1 MADGGS
7 CLPDDVLVQIF
18 LLVPT
23 RFRRP
28 LRLVC
33 KGWRTV
39 IDERAPPE
47 DDKLPAKIL
56 VFINHGRTSRAL
68 VFDGSSRHRT
78 HEWTY
83 TSSRVSGSVRMIG
96 TCNGLLCLHDHTTY
110 GGLSFSAVTV
120 TNPVTCEAATLP
132 PVPRRWASFA
142 KAPGHYSFGFHRE
155 TKLHKVVY
163 IPRGHRR
170 SLDALQV
177 FTLGGKVWRKVPV
190 PIRGACHD
198 LLCEPVSVA
207 GTTYWLAAGAA
218 GRVMALN
225 LGEDERVASL
235 KAPPAMMA
243 AAPTRLAGLRDTSWR
258 LTKVGASLG
267 VVVPSPGMPLGR
279 ADVWVLD
286 LDGGGGGAGK
296 PRPQWSRR
304 YSVDENIWSSWIVA
318 PQLTHGD
325 YVLSEWH
332 GWNTGRWRKI
342 SPELHRHEVGELAGG
357 GGDGEG
363 WRWQLPPANGKQLI
377 VSSEELEGGEVTTF
391 AYVETRNPVPRKK

>member
-163 IPRGHRR
+163 IPRGDRR
-170 SLDALQV
+170 SLDALQ
-177 FTLGGKVWRKVPV
+177 
-190 PIRGACHD
+190 
-198 LLCEPVSVA
+198 
-207 GTTYWLAAGAA
+207 
-218 GRVMALN
+218 
-225 LGEDERVASL
+225 
-235 KAPPAMMA
+235 
-243 AAPTRLAGLRDTSWR
+243 
-258 LTKVGASLG
+258 
-267 VVVPSPGMPLGR
+267 
-279 ADVWVLD
+279 VLD

-357 GGDGEG
+357 GGDDEG

>member
-1 MADGGS
+1 MADGGT

-23 RFRRP
+23 WFRRP

-47 DDKLPAKIL
+47 DNLPAKIL
-56 VFINHGRTSRAL
+56 IFINHGRTSRAL
-68 VFDGSSRHRT
+68 VFDGSSQLRDRT
-78 HEWTY
+78 WTY
-83 TSSRVSGSVRMIG
+83 TSSSDGGSVRMVG
-96 TCNGLLCLHDHTTY
+96 TCNGLLCLHDHT
-110 GGLSFSAVTV
+110 VTV
-120 TNPVTCEAATLP
+120 TNPVTGDTAALP
-132 PVPRRWASFA
+132 PVQTTRWSQGQFA

-163 IPRGHRR
+163 IPRGNRR

-177 FTLGGKVWRKVPV
+177 FTLGGKAGWREVLVPV
-190 PIRGACHD
+190 RGACHI
-198 LLCEPVSVA
+198 LIGEPVSVA
-207 GTTYWLAAGAA
+207 GATYWLAAGAA
-218 GRVMALN
+218 SRVMALD
-225 LGEDERVASL
+225 LGEDERVTSL
-235 KAPPAMMA
+235 D
-243 AAPTRLAGLRDTSWR
+243 APTRLAGLRDTSWR

-286 LDGGGGGAGK
+286 VDGGGGGAGK

-304 YSVDENIWSSWIVA
+304 YSVAENIWSSWIVA

-332 GWNTGRWRKI
+332 GWNSARWRKI

-357 GGDGEG
+357 GGGDDG

-377 VSSEELEGGEVTTF
+377 VSTEELEGDEVTTF
-391 AYVETRNPVPRKK
+391 AYVETRNPVPRNK